1 MSLFFRRL
9 DINLAVP
16 REGHLD
22 DLMAISRLLRTEKHR
37 FLGVPGGELPALV
50 AGAPTMLLVSGPAI
64 WGVVVASWQIQNVSW
79 LRVIAFA
86 NGLPP
91 KDGFPALLGPFHAL
105 LRTKGIQHIFY
116 AGDISADLWI
126 QPLLQSYGYVHDTQV
141 VVYEKHTMDIP
152 SLGNTQVRIR
162 PVQPVDLAA
171 ILQVDQVCFTSQW
184 MKDDGVIG
192 ASITEAP
199 LFIAAEFDDVIVGYA
214 FVSSHFDGH
223 LIHLVRIAVD
233 PAYQGLAMGVR
244 LLAEVTSYA
253 RSVGAHTLAL
263 NTQADNHNAQ
273 RLYEWFGF
281 QRTNE
286 HQTIMR
292 YDL

>member
-1 MSLFFRRL
+1 MPLFFRSL
-9 DINLAVP
+9 DINLTVP
-16 REGHLD
+16 REGKLD

-37 FLGVPGGELPALV
+37 FLGVPGGELPTLV
-50 AGAPTMLLVSGPAI
+50 AGSPTMLLVSGHAI
-64 WGVVVASWQIQNVSW
+64 WGVAIAGWPIHDVCW
-79 LRVIAFA
+79 LRVIAFV

-91 KDGFPALLGPFHAL
+91 KDGLPALLGPFHAL
-105 LRTKGIQHIFY
+105 LRSKGIHHVFY

-126 QPLLQSYGYVHDTQV
+126 QPLLHAYGYVHDTQV
-141 VVYEKHTMDIP
+141 VVYEKHTMDLP

-162 PVQPVDLAA
+162 RVQPVDLATV
-171 ILQVDQVCFTSQW
+171 LEVDRACFTSQW
-184 MKDDGVIG
+184 MKDEGVISS
-192 ASITEAP
+192 SISDSP
-199 LFIAAEFDDVIVGYA
+199 FFIAAEFDHEIVGYA

-233 PAYQGLAMGVR
+233 PAYQGLSIGVR
-244 LLAEVTSYA
+244 LLAEVTLYA
-253 RSVGAHTLAL
+253 RSTGAYTLAL
-263 NTQADNHNAQ
+263 NTQANNRNAQ

-286 HQTIMR
+286 QQTVMR